1 MSNLFPHLLGN
12 EHLKELIAADIRR
25 GTFLH
30 ACILESEKGNGIED
44 SALDIAAAI
53 ACKNKES
60 DLYSLPCGRCPSC
73 EKILNRNC
81 IDMITIDKGDK
92 ASIGVD
98 RIREL
103 KQNTVLS
110 ASELD
115 CKIYMILEAD
125 KMTEEA
131 QNALL
136 KILEE
141 PPIEETYFLLCT
153 ENSEALLPTV
163 RSRAPV
169 MRLTPPTRSVTA
181 AIIEAE
187 FGVGSEEAY
196 RAATAAGNGIA
207 LAREIIRGTDDGK
220 ARIKA
225 YDQARAI
232 TEMLATKRSKSDII
246 LYISSLSLK
255 KEEATEILRLIY
267 SGLRDIIAVK
277 RCRDIATDL
286 YPTAEEARK
295 YAGRITARGAVAI
308 SDAVS
313 NALSSLDKNASPK
326 NVMLAFAVE
335 AHNALFG

>member
-1 MSNLFPHLLGN
+1 VSNLFPHLLGN

-30 ACILESEKGNGIED
+30 ACVFEAEKGSGME
-44 SALDIAAAI
+44 SAVLDVAAAL
-53 ACKNKES
+53 ACKNKKSEQ
-60 DLYSLPCGRCPSC
+60 LSLPCGKCPSC
-73 EKILNRNC
+73 EKILSHNC
-81 IDMITIDKGDK
+81 IDVATVDKGEK

-98 RIREL
+98 KIREM
-103 KQNTVLS
+103 KQSTVLS

-141 PPIEETYFLLCT
+141 PPISETYFLLCT
-153 ENSEALLPTV
+153 DNSEALLPTV

-169 MRLTPPTRSVTA
+169 MRITPPSRKAVADLLMSEFGISREEAMNTA
-181 AIIEAE
+181 A
-187 FGVGSEEAY
+187 
-196 RAATAAGNGIA
+196 AAGNGIA
-207 LAREIIRGTDDGK
+207 LSRGILKGTEDGK
-220 ARIKA
+220 ARAKA
-225 YDQARAI
+225 YGHARAI
-232 TEMLATKRSKSDII
+232 TEMLAAKRSKSDII
-246 LYISSLSLK
+246 LYISPLSLK

-267 SGLRDIIAVK
+267 AGLRDIIAVK
-277 RCRDIATDL
+277 RCKEPSTDL
-286 YPTAEEARK
+286 YPTAEEARR
-295 YAGRITARGAVAI
+295 YAGSMTARGAVSI

-313 NALSSLDKNASPK
+313 DALSSLEKNASPK
-326 NVMLAFAVE
+326 NVMLSFAVR